1 MPAET
6 CGRGIF
12 SNNVLSMYLNT
23 IQIFLLY
30 SNTKQDQTLRSSDS
44 NKRGLP
50 HEFCLDNVV
59 ITLNLLSPCGWVR
72 GVSSLNSQTITP
84 QVFLF
89 IHTELMCMC

>member
-23 IQIFLLY
+23 IEIFLLY

-44 NKRGLP
+44 NK
-50 HEFCLDNVV
+50 
-59 ITLNLLSPCGWVR
+59 
-72 GVSSLNSQTITP
+72 
-84 QVFLF
+84 
-89 IHTELMCMC
+89 